1 MLGHGTDDKPATVIP
16 AGLSI
21 AAGSSTL
28 PLGRMNFWSVG
39 PSRLDHTNRRR
50 AFVGSLCNLSEC
62 RRHLCGCPAHGRNQV
77 VQDVAEFTTFVKGLG
92 LRLPRF
98 GFLLTGDASLAE
110 DLV

>member
-1 MLGHGTDDKPATVIP
+1 
-16 AGLSI
+16 
-21 AAGSSTL
+21 
-28 PLGRMNFWSVG
+28 
-39 PSRLDHTNRRR
+39 
-50 AFVGSLCNLSEC
+50 
-62 RRHLCGCPAHGRNQV
+62 